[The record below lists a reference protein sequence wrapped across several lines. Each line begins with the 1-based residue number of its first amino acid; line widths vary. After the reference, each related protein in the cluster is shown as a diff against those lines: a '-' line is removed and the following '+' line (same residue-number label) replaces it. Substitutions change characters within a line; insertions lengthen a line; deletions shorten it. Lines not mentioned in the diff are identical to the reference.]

1 MQARPLSKALARL
14 TAAGREALLQRWRLA
29 TLPTFNSMSAEAGES
44 IASWRSDGHRRR
56 PP

>member
-44 IASWRSDGHRRR
+44 IASRAG